1 VNALKGNHYVASS
14 VFTSESG
21 TILKTVA
28 NGSSSYDSKLEDT
41 KTIETYAAIE
51 KTVEIEDDSNVE
63 SNDDDVDSWKTE
75 ESSISILANAPS
87 STSEGPLSFR
97 SINVKSDDGGGSF

>member
-1 VNALKGNHYVASS
+1 
-14 VFTSESG
+14 
-21 TILKTVA
+21 
-28 NGSSSYDSKLEDT
+28 
-41 KTIETYAAIE
+41 
-51 KTVEIEDDSNVE
+51 VEIEDDSNVE